1 MEEEKNQEVISNVD
15 NNENSNRSENTKN
28 ETTNGYA
35 VASLVL
41 GCIGLV
47 GWLLPIIGYIVG
59 ILAIVF
65 GCISKKSRKNSMS
78 TIGIVMAV
86 VTLILSATNS
96 ILGVLMTLGQISLY

>member
-1 MEEEKNQEVISNVD
+1 MEEKNQDVISQN
-15 NNENSNRSENTKN
+15 NNENLDSNKN
-28 ETTNGYA
+28 SQKTATNGYA

-41 GCIGLV
+41 GCIGLI

-65 GCISKKSRKNSMS
+65 GCISKKSNKNSMS